1 MFQVVRNFLIGA
13 VVTVALYYLLENAR
27 VDRAPRAE
35 KFTADSSD
43 RSASTSTSAPPADLY
58 SFVFSDEKTP
68 QELAFSYTNGLK
80 ASAAAGG
87 GAGSGGGMGAPFQ
100 AYDNSTMFESFH

>member
-43 RSASTSTSAPPADLY
+43 RSASTSAPPADLY

-87 GAGSGGGMGAPFQ
+87 GAGGGMGAPFQ